1 MSLLS
6 AITSEARAG
15 RSTLPRWAGALGV
28 AGLFTAAALTALCV
42 GRFQIMPEKAMA
54 ILLSRIAPV
63 TPDWSAMDERI
74 VLLVRA
80 PRVVLA
86 SLCGAGLAMSG
97 AALQGVFRN
106 PLVAPQ
112 ILGVSPG
119 AAFGGALAILA
130 GASGYAL
137 IGAAC
142 AMGVAA
148 LAMVGALARVDGRSD
163 AIMLVLTGIV
173 VGALFT
179 ALVSLVQFLADPN
192 SSLPAIVFWLMGS
205 FSAATWTRVFV
216 AAPAVLAGMALVWLM
231 RFRINVL
238 SLGEEEARALGL
250 AVDRDRWLVFA
261 ATALIEGATVSV
273 AGVIGWVGLVVPHA
287 ARMLV
292 GSDQRLLLPT
302 AAALGAS
309 YLLFVDSL
317 ARAATAAE
325 IPLGVITA
333 VIGAP
338 IFAALLRKT
347 RRKEIRA

>member
-1 MSLLS
+1 M
-6 AITSEARAG
+6 AAG
-15 RSTLPRWAGALGV
+15 QSPGRRSLPRWAGLLAV
-28 AGLFTAAALTALCV
+28 AGLFLAAVLTALCV
-42 GRFQIMPEKAMA
+42 GRFQIAPEKALA
-54 ILLSRIAPV
+54 ILLSRVAPL
-63 TPDWSAMDERI
+63 TPDWTAMDERI

-86 SLCGAGLAMSG
+86 SLCGAGLALSG

-130 GASGYAL
+130 GATGFVL
-137 IGAAC
+137 VGAAF

-148 LAMVGALARVDGRSD
+148 LALVGALARVDGRSD
-163 AIMLVLTGIV
+163 AVMVVLTGIV

-205 FSAATWTRVFV
+205 FSAATWVRVAV
-216 AAPAVLAGMALVWLM
+216 AAPAVAAGMALLWLM

-250 AVDRDRWLVFA
+250 SVERDRWLVFA
-261 ATALIEGATVSV
+261 AVALIEGTTVSV

-287 ARMLV
+287 ARLLV
-292 GSDQRLLLPT
+292 GSDQRLLLPV
-302 AAALGAS
+302 AGALGAS

-317 ARAATAAE
+317 ARGATAAE

-333 VIGAP
+333 VVGAP
-338 IFAALLRKT
+338 VFAVLLRQT
-347 RRKEIRA
+347 RRKELGA